1 MGMNPIVDLSPTQ
14 VESLPRGVHPCREY
28 RVFDHERDQWVLH
41 REFLYGTAHGM
52 AHIVL
57 APGRNLQQGM
67 AAADRLLK
75 GCSTN
80 TLLETGVY
88 GIVNSVRNHE
98 ELCSGSPLVLAVA
111 RSGVHTEW
119 LSERMLEILSGDGQT
134 RPSRLHRS
142 MVNRPA
148 LMFRH
153 HPFAERGYSRIQP
166 GYVPPEVKLKYAAPA
181 GCASNELFPAGKIAN
196 RWSDAFHQ
204 SVLTN
209 VDYNLWITEDE
220 KSAMCLSLL
229 PMLLGL
235 KMDVIGIPKNWARGS
250 KRKLDIG
257 KLATELEAYRFMT
270 AEGVR
275 RRVGI
280 VFRQNSWLDTESVDA
295 LLRLCKTLREAGAL
309 VFVAAVPSEA
319 REGIDH
325 FFAKHCVRGNVLDF
339 GPMLDLLSRS
349 VDLDCD
355 YEVSHPAPDESCRL
369 KSLGEQAEAFY
380 EVQEKLRDKPFTEL
394 PPRVID
400 RVVSEIGHLATGEEG
415 GDSFLHEFRVLSLE
429 DQASRWADWMA
440 QNPFQTKLDRELD
453 SFIPPVFRDRG
464 SIAARFCFE
473 DAANNRLPLEASRQA
488 GNGRSK

>member
-1 MGMNPIVDLSPTQ
+1 MNPIVDLSPTQ
-14 VESLPRGVHPCREY
+14 VESLPRGLHSCREY
-28 RVFDHERDQWVLH
+28 RVFDHERAQWVLY
-41 REFLYGTAHGM
+41 REFLYETAHGI
-52 AHIVL
+52 AHIIL

-98 ELCSGSPLVLAVA
+98 EACSGSPLVLAVA

-119 LSERMLEILSGDGQT
+119 SSERMLEILSGDGQT

-148 LMFRH
+148 LMFRYQ
-153 HPFAERGYSRIQP
+153 PFAERGYLRIKP
-166 GYVPPEVKLKYAAPA
+166 GYVPPEVKLKYAAPV
-181 GCASNELFPAGKIAN
+181 GCASNELFLAGKIAN
-196 RWSDAFHQ
+196 RWSDAFYQ

-209 VDYNLWITEDE
+209 VDYNLWITDDE

-229 PMLLGL
+229 PLLLGL
-235 KMDVIGIPKNWARGS
+235 KMDVIGIPGNWSRGS
-250 KRKLDIG
+250 HREMDIW
-257 KLATELEAYRFMT
+257 KLATELEVYHFMT
-270 AEGVR
+270 AEGAR

-280 VFRQNSWLDTESVDA
+280 VFRQNSWLDAESVDA
-295 LLRLCKTLREAGAL
+295 LLRLCKTLREAGAS
-309 VFVAAVPSEA
+309 VFVAVVPSEA
-319 REGIDH
+319 RQEGIDH

-349 VDLDCD
+349 IYLDGD
-355 YEVSHPAPDESCRL
+355 YEVSHPAPDMSCRL

-415 GDSFLHEFRVLSLE
+415 GDSFRHEFRALSLE

-464 SIAARFCFE
+464 SIATRFCFE
-473 DAANNRLPLEASRQA
+473 AAANNRLPPETSRQA
-488 GNGRSK
+488 GNGPSK